1 MLGKVGLTTQGQ
13 LDQAQAKKEIWHS
26 LVRDVFA
33 RYYIK
38 MRQAFPDHLPDL
50 PRKYSPNWED
60 HIKAELGNFLNTDLQ
75 NVAPLLHACGFGT
88 GKWHQFVEKTLP
100 EMNEIIDAHLN
111 DEAPD
116 TGEQLI
122 HDLSNAQKEIRQLR
136 SAGRRALERLKG
148 YEQQLNSQR
157 NGGEDKADRGENG
170 EAFTALFPKY
180 SDIDEDPDSK
190 DDYLDSSPIDEPLE
204 DTDDPAI
211 DDLFA
216 EDTKPATDLAT
227 SGSAPS
233 NEPAIDDDSA
243 ELRRKN
249 KELQGKLAFSDKKV
263 ETLNKQLEDLE
274 EDLRLVPHAERLP
287 TGDEDDLRSD
297 RQDSN
302 QEFIELQQRNNQI
315 QRDLNA
321 KDQTIGV
328 LRKRI
333 GVMEREIGA
342 ARNQL
347 LVEVKQLKA
356 LTSSKIELKPVEELD
371 QMKADDLLE
380 YAQNVA
386 SDIDI
391 RRQILDEGLKG
402 VSKLEEN
409 YAESR
414 QRHEKQ
420 QQEMEEQFEKMAA
433 DLEDYQQKMVEAEEN
448 AEKAAEI
455 AREAKAAGAVAQDQ
469 GEATEHL
476 RVVATQRDQLQ
487 LLSNRVKLLQS
498 SNKEL
503 QGSNDKMYKDL
514 DTAVKRLIPLR
525 NQIEELEALRDAL
538 DSFIRNNHDRNF
550 SIHNIQEKR

>member
-38 MRQAFPDHLPDL
+38 MRQAFPDQLPDL
-50 PRKYSPNWED
+50 PRKYSPGWED
-60 HIKAELGNFLNTDLQ
+60 HIKAELGNFLDADLQ

-88 GKWHQFVEKTLP
+88 GKWQQFVEKTLP
-100 EMNEIIDAHLN
+100 EMNEIVDAHLN
-111 DEAPD
+111 GEAPG

-122 HDLSNAQKEIRQLR
+122 HDLSDAQKEIRQLR
-136 SAGRRALERLKG
+136 SAGRRALERLKD
-148 YEQQLNSQR
+148 YEQQLNTQR
-157 NGGEDKADRGENG
+157 NGGDDKADRGENG

-180 SDIDEDPDSK
+180 SDIDEDADS
-190 DDYLDSSPIDEPLE
+190 E
-204 DTDDPAI
+204 
-211 DDLFA
+211 
-216 EDTKPATDLAT
+216 
-227 SGSAPS
+227 
-233 NEPAIDDDSA
+233 DDSA

-249 KELQGKLAFSDKKV
+249 KELRGKLAFSDKKV
-263 ETLNKQLEDLE
+263 EALNKQLEDIE
-274 EDLRLVPHAERLP
+274 EDLRLMPHAERLP

-347 LVEVKQLKA
+347 LSEVKQLKA
-356 LTSSKIELKPVEELD
+356 LTSGKIELKPVEELD

-402 VSKLEEN
+402 VSKLEVN

-455 AREAKAAGAVAQDQ
+455 AREAKAAGAVTQDQ

-476 RVVATQRDQLQ
+476 KVVATQRDQLQ

-550 SIHNIQEKR
+550 SIHNIQKKR